1 MAEFSGYVLAMRQL
15 ATLLVTFSRD
25 ERGATAIEYGF
36 IAALMSA
43 ATIAIIRQIGLNVS
57 DLTGGVM
64 GGLK

>member
-1 MAEFSGYVLAMRQL
+1 MDSIV
-15 ATLLVTFSRD
+15 TLTTRYLRD